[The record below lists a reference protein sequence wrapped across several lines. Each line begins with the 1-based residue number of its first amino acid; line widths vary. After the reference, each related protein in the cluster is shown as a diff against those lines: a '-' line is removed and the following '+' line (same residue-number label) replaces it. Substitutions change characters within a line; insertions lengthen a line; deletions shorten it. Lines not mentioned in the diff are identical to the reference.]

1 MHPPLDPRIARA
13 LARARARKTEALAQW
28 ALVAGAAEELG
39 LEDLPSLATEL
50 DGHLESR
57 RWHEACAISETLS
70 ELADGHIEAEP
81 WVAYAEEAQ
90 EAARTALAVEGDS
103 TP

>member
-1 MHPPLDPRIARA
+1 MDEPLDPRIARA
-13 LARARARKTEALAQW
+13 IARARARKTEALAQW
-28 ALVAGAAEELG
+28 ALVAGAAEELD
-39 LEDLPSLATEL
+39 LEDLPSLAAEL
-50 DGHLESR
+50 DGHLDSR
-57 RWHEACAISETLS
+57 RWHEACAIGETLS
-70 ELADGHIEAEP
+70 ELADSHIEAEP